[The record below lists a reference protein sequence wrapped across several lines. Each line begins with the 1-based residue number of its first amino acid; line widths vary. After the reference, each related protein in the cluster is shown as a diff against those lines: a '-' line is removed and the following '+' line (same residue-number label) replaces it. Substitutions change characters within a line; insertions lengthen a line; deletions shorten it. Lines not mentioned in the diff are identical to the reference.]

1 MPLSK
6 FKDFCLKTQQYPPV
20 VLFGHIQ
27 NPTTQEKKAE
37 QRISVIC
44 EDLYRIDSQ
53 VLAGLRA
60 SFAGM
65 SLCELFKD
73 NLKDNYLIES
83 SAKFLAHLKSA
94 HKALE
99 AMHKKDA
106 ILVKYFAEFKLEK
119 SDFDLIW
126 KYVSD
131 NLKTMEIGEANR
143 QFKTVCTETEKEL
156 KG

>member
-20 VLFGHIQ
+20 ALFGHIQ

-37 QRISVIC
+37 QRITIIC
-44 EDLYRIDSQ
+44 EDIYKVDSQ
-53 VLAGLRA
+53 ILAGLRA

-83 SAKFLAHLKSA
+83 SAKFLANLKYA

-99 AMHKKDA
+99 VMHKKDS
-106 ILVKYFAEFKLEK
+106 ILANYFAEFKLEK

-131 NLKTMEIGEANR
+131 NLKTMEIVEANK
-143 QFKTVCTETEKEL
+143 QFKAICTETEKEL
-156 KG
+156 NG